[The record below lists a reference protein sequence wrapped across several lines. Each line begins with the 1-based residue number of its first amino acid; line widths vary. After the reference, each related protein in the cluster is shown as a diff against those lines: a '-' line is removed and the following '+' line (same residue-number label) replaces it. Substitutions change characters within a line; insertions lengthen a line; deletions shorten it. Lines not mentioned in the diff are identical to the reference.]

1 MIAIV
6 DDIKPYGDA
15 IIYASLLSGSGFA
28 VWKMWFKPIVQW
40 FHRQGE
46 TNAKVAHV
54 VTEEL
59 PKMTKAIERVSETQR
74 DHGKKLDDLDH
85 RVANIEGGA
94 IAGGFMQPQEPP
106 LTPDVRRRT
115 RRTTE

>member
-1 MIAIV
+1 MEGWTV
-6 DDIKPYGDA
+6 DVRQWGDA
-15 IIYASLLSGSGFA
+15 LIYASMLSAALFGL
-28 VWKMWFKPIVQW
+28 WKMWFKRVVDW
-40 FHRQGE
+40 VRDQGE
-46 TNAKVAHV
+46 TNNAVARV
-54 VTEEL
+54 ITQEL